1 MTDDRR
7 NRRFEY
13 ASSITAGSR
22 ISDTRDYRPICPIG
36 LVPHRLRA
44 SRSPASTSCMC
55 LESRMPRRVSRVV
68 LSRVMTWLTFTTQ
81 SRSRPAVPAA
91 SATLPGAA
99 DSRRFD
105 VIVATVTVL
114 IRERLNASAET
125 TSTGRRQAG
134 AEPRG
139 RPRSAHHTS
148 LRATT
153 SQLSLAVEPRPDL
166 GRPSISPPRKP
177 PVGRS

>member
-1 MTDDRR
+1 MPR
-7 NRRFEY
+7 
-13 ASSITAGSR
+13 ASHNKWTNWRGPDTPFFAGVAVR
-22 ISDTRDYRPICPIG
+22 

-55 LESRMPRRVSRVV
+55 IESRMPRRVSRVV
-68 LSRVMTWLTFTTQ
+68 LSRVTTWLTFTTQ

-91 SATLPGAA
+91 RGTLPGAA

-114 IRERLNASAET
+114 MRERLNASAET
-125 TSTGRRQAG
+125 TRTGRREAG
-134 AEPRG
+134 VEPCG

-153 SQLSLAVEPRPDL
+153 SQLSLAAGPRSDL
-166 GRPSISPPRKP
+166 GRPSISPWSKP
-177 PVGRS
+177 PGGRA